1 MKTKNKL
8 YLTVLAFALTGLS
21 VSTNAQP
28 TNTNKIMGKADST
41 IIDLAGHKVPVL
53 KGGLYDRFRS
63 NPPLNVIAESSGS
76 SGGNFSWEG
85 ATQEQVS
92 NSFFKLVTTE
102 SDFVKTLGL
111 TILEGRDIDYAH
123 SSADSS
129 SILLNETAV
138 KRMGLE
144 NPVGKYLKWGNEN
157 LTIVGIIKDY
167 IIDSPYGDIQ
177 PLLVQ
182 AGNKYLYNIVI
193 RTNPHAPI
201 SQTIEGIEKIIKKFN
216 PAYPFYYK
224 FVDQQYAKKFHDE
237 QQMGTL
243 AFIFSL
249 LAIFISC
256 LGLFGLASYIAESRI
271 KEIGIRKVLG
281 ASVTGICTMLSKD
294 FVKLVVISL
303 VLASPIAWW
312 AMNKWLENFTYRI
325 DMQWWML
332 VIAGGLATSIALI
345 TVSTQSIKAAW
356 KNPVDSL
363 RDE

>member
-1 MKTKNKL
+1 MVIQQQIKFATEREAGYQTSQLIEIPVEGEIEKNYESIKNEL
-8 YLTVLAFALTGLS
+8 INNRYAMDVTRTGGW
-21 VSTNAQP
+21 T
-28 TNTNKIMGKADST
+28 
-41 IIDLAGHKVPVL
+41 
-53 KGGLYDRFRS
+53 
-63 NPPLNVIAESSGS
+63 IAESSGS

-85 ATQEQVS
+85 ATPEQIS
-92 NSFFKLVTTE
+92 NSFFKFVTTE

-111 TILEGRDIDYAH
+111 TLLEGRDIDYARYA
-123 SSADSS
+123 ADSS

-138 KRMGLE
+138 KRMGLG
-144 NPVGKYLKWGNEN
+144 NPVGKYLKWGDEN
-157 LTIVGIIKDY
+157 LTIVGVIKDY

-193 RTNPHAPI
+193 RTNPQVSM
-201 SQTIEGIEKIIKKFN
+201 SQAVEGLEKIIKKFN
-216 PAYPFYYK
+216 PTYPFYYK
-224 FVDQQYAKKFHDE
+224 FVDQQYAQKFHNE

-243 AFIFSL
+243 AFIFSM

-256 LGLFGLASYIAESRI
+256 FGLFGLASYIAEARI
-271 KEIGIRKVLG
+271 KEIGIHKVLG
-281 ASVTGICTMLSKD
+281 ASVTNICTMLSKD
-294 FVKLVVISL
+294 FVKLVIISL
-303 VLASPIAWW
+303 VIASPIAWL
-312 AMNKWLENFTYRI
+312 AMSKWLENFTYRI

-332 VIAGGLATSIALI
+332 AIAGGLAISISLI